1 MLGKLGLKLFLSAL
15 FAIIIIYH
23 FVPGVW
29 EYSWVPLTSV
39 SFLGV
44 GFVLWIVFSI
54 EWLVTWFKKRSSQWG
69 LSIIVST
76 IGVVG
81 ILSVL
86 NWTAVQKNKKWDVTR
101 NKLHSLSDQ
110 TTKILQNLK
119 EDITLEV
126 WTTNIKEMS
135 GSTDMSSFLESYKE
149 KSKGKLSLKVRN
161 PNAERVEAIQA
172 KITRKD
178 VIIARASSGRESR
191 VDNFSTGRAEEQITN
206 AIVQAIKG
214 RKKTLCFLDGHGEI
228 KASGREGGEQAM
240 SISQLKEAL
249 ESASY
254 QTKELTLATEKTV
267 PSDCELIAS
276 VGPRSAPSENE
287 VKLLKEYLAQGGKL
301 FAFWGLETPAAWNSI
316 IEAYGVRLENNVLID
331 ERVQG
336 APGVYTKSF
345 SPESDITRNFN
356 SPLFMLLARSIVVPK
371 AAPPNVTARAIATTE
386 AGTLQKIGDLKSL
399 KGGSVARSSLSK
411 ANSLP
416 LIVEITQPVKTAD
429 TKEKT
434 KSDKEATE
442 KQESKETGILLIGN
456 QMLASN
462 GLIGQFGNM
471 DFLMNSFSYLVK
483 DTDLIG
489 IRPKEVK
496 SAKLD
501 LTANSLKQV
510 QGYLLLSTLMFIVFA
525 VLLGFGRKTNIPV

>member
-1 MLGKLGLKLFLSAL
+1 MLGKLGLKLFLFAL
-15 FAIIIIYH
+15 FAIVILYH

-29 EYSWVPLTSV
+29 ELSWVPLSCVT
-39 SFLGV
+39 FLGV
-44 GFVLWIVFSI
+44 GLVLWIIFSI
-54 EWLVTWFKKRSSQWG
+54 EWVVSWFKKRSSQWG
-69 LSIIVST
+69 LSTIIST
-76 IGVVG
+76 IALVG

-86 NWTAVQKNKKWDVTR
+86 NWTSVQKNKKWDVTR
-101 NKLHSLSDQ
+101 NQLHSLSDQ
-110 TTKILQNLK
+110 TIKILQNLK

-126 WTTNIKEMS
+126 WTMNIKEMS

-149 KSKGKLSLKVRN
+149 LAKGKLNLKIRN
-161 PNAERVEAIQA
+161 PNSERVEAIQS

-178 VIIARASSGRESR
+178 VIIAKASSGRESR
-191 VDNFSTGRAEEQITN
+191 IDNFSTGRAEEQITN

-214 RKKTLCFLDGHGEI
+214 RKKMLCFLDGHGEI
-228 KASGREGGEQAM
+228 KATAKEGGEQAL

-249 ESASY
+249 ENSSY
-254 QTKELTLATEKTV
+254 EIREITLATEKV
-267 PSDCELIAS
+267 MPSNCELIAS
-276 VGPRSAPSENE
+276 VGPRSAPSDNE

-301 FAFWGLETPAAWNSI
+301 FAFWGLETPAAWNAV
-316 IEAYGVRLENNVLID
+316 IEAYGVKLENNVLID

-345 SPESDITRNFN
+345 SPESDITRNFS
-356 SPLFMLLARSIVVPK
+356 SPLFMILARSIIVPK
-371 AAPPNVTARAIATTE
+371 AAPPNVTARAIASTE
-386 AGTLQKIGDLKSL
+386 AGTLQKMGDLMSL

-411 ANSLP
+411 AASLP
-416 LIVEITQPVKTAD
+416 LIVEIKQPVKTAE
-429 TKEKT
+429 TK
-434 KSDKEATE
+434 DKQGFSE

-471 DFLMNSFSYLVK
+471 DFLMNSFSYLMK
-483 DTDLIG
+483 DSDLIG

-501 LTANSLKQV
+501 LTQNSLKQV

>member
-1 MLGKLGLKLFLSAL
+1 MLGKLGLKLFLFAL
-15 FAIIIIYH
+15 FAMIVLYH

-29 EYSWVPLTSV
+29 EYSWVPLTCL

-44 GFVLWIVFSI
+44 GFVLWVVFSI

-76 IGVVG
+76 IGLVG

-86 NWTAVQKNKKWDVTR
+86 NWTAVQKNKKWDMTR

-110 TTKILQNLK
+110 TIKIIQNLK
-119 EDITLEV
+119 EDVTLEI

-135 GSTDMSSFLESYKE
+135 GSTDMNSFLESYKE
-149 KSKGKLSLKVRN
+149 KSKGKLTLKIRN

-178 VIIARASSGRESR
+178 VIIAKASSGRESR
-191 VDNFSTGRAEEQITN
+191 IDNFSTGRAEEQITN
-206 AIVQAIKG
+206 AIVQALKG
-214 RKKTLCFLDGHGEI
+214 RKKLLCFLDGHGEL
-228 KASGREGGEQAM
+228 KTSARESGDQAI

-249 ESASY
+249 ENSSY
-254 QTKELTLATEKTV
+254 EIREITLATEKV
-267 PSDCELIAS
+267 APNNCELIAS
-276 VGPRSAPSENE
+276 MGPRSAPSDNE

-301 FAFWGLETPAAWNSI
+301 FAFWGVETPAAWNSV
-316 IEAYGVRLENNVLID
+316 IEAYGVKLENNVLID

-356 SPLFMLLARSIVVPK
+356 SPLFMILARSIVVPK
-371 AAPPNVTARAIATTE
+371 ATPPNVTARAIATTE
-386 AGTLQKIGDLKSL
+386 TGTLQKVGDIKSL
-399 KGGSVARSSLSK
+399 KSGSVSRSSLSK

-416 LIVEITQPVKTAD
+416 LVVEITQPVKTAE
-429 TKEKT
+429 TKDKSIESEK
-434 KSDKEATE
+434 K
-442 KQESKETGILLIGN
+442 ESKETGILLIGN

-471 DFLMNSFSYLVK
+471 DFLMNSFSYLAK

-510 QGYLLLSTLMFIVFA
+510 QGYLLLSTLMFVVFA

>member
-1 MLGKLGLKLFLSAL
+1 MLGKLGLKLFLTAL
-15 FAIIIIYH
+15 FAIIIIY
-23 FVPGVW
+23 FFIPEVW
-29 EYSWVPLTSV
+29 QYSWIPLTCFSL
-39 SFLGV
+39 LGV
-44 GFVLWIVFSI
+44 GFILWVVFSI
-54 EWLVTWFKKRSSQWG
+54 EWLITWFKKRSSQWG

-76 IGVVG
+76 IGLVG

-86 NWTAVQKNKKWDVTR
+86 NWTAVQKNNKWDLTR

-110 TTKILQNLK
+110 TTKILLNLK
-119 EDITLEV
+119 EEVTLEV

-135 GSTDMSSFLESYKE
+135 VSTDLSRFLENYKE
-149 KSKGKLSLKVRN
+149 QSNGKLKLVIRN

-191 VDNFSTGRAEEQITN
+191 IDNFSSGRAEEQITN

-228 KASGREGGEQAM
+228 KANARESVEQAM
-240 SISQLKEAL
+240 SISLLKEAL

-254 QTKELTLATEKTV
+254 ETRELTLATEKAV
-267 PSDCELIAS
+267 PSQCELIAS

-287 VKLLKEYLAQGGKL
+287 VTLLKEYLAKGGKL
-301 FAFWGLETPAAWNSI
+301 FAFWGLETPSAWNSV
-316 IEAYGVRLENNVLID
+316 IESYGVKLENNVLID

-345 SPESDITRNFN
+345 SSESDITRNFN
-356 SPLFMLLARSIVVPK
+356 SPLFMVLARSIVVPK

-386 AGTLQKIGDLKSL
+386 AGTLQKIGDLKSI
-399 KGGSVARSSLSK
+399 KGASVARSSLSK

-416 LIVEITQPVKTAD
+416 LIVEITQPVKAAE
-429 TKEKT
+429 TKEKI
-434 KSDKEATE
+434 KSDKETTE
-442 KQESKETGILLIGN
+442 KQESKETAILLVGN

-462 GLIGQFGNM
+462 GLIGQFGNL

-501 LTANSLKQV
+501 LTANSLKKV
-510 QGYLLLSTLMFIVFA
+510 IGYLLLSTLIFMVFA
-525 VLLGFGRKTNIPV
+525 IYLGFGRKTNIPV